1 MLASTSSF
9 APAMKPAMKMRWN
22 ARTSSLGWIGVS
34 IGISV

>member
-1 MLASTSSF
+1 L

-22 ARTSSLGWIGVS
+22 EETSSLGEIGVS